1 MLETLRKRVAREES
15 GFTLIELLVVIIIL
29 GILLAI
35 AVPSYLSFK
44 DRANKS
50 AAQSDVRALV
60 PSVESFNSDNT
71 GTASDVDSDPS
82 TSGYQ
87 GMSLTN
93 LKSTYD
99 QSIDANASTSPYAV
113 ISSFSTANATDYCI
127 TANVGGWTA
136 YKHGPAGPIAVTKTS
151 AFSSSTCS

>member
-1 MLETLRKRVAREES
+1 MIETLKKRVAREES

-60 PSVESFNSDNT
+60 PSVESFNSDNN
-71 GTASDVDSDPS
+71 GTAGDVDSSAS

-87 GMSLTN
+87 GMTLTL
-93 LKSTYD
+93 LKSVYD
-99 QSIDANASTSPYAV
+99 QSIDDSAASPYAV
-113 ISSFSTANATDYCI
+113 NPTGFTASATDYCI
-127 TANVGGWTA
+127 TATIGGWVG
-136 YKHGPAGPIAVTKTS
+136 YKHGPAGVIGVAKS
-151 AFSSSTCS
+151 AAFSASSCQ